1 LTIFLILHT
10 QIVNAPRMIV
20 RMTPGN
26 TIPSLLVIIILF
38 CFNAASTAQNNRFQ
52 FKGRVLDRET
62 NLPVSGVNLSVAGTR
77 RGCSS
82 NLNGE
87 FSMTVYTRPAF
98 INVSHLGYESQK
110 IWLDSATNT
119 ITLLMN
125 PVRQLLQEVEIRA
138 VNKPIPFFKDDKYS
152 VLDYE
157 VDSNMIYLLIYRF
170 RLNKSEILCKSLE
183 GDTLSRSGI
192 IPFKPS
198 GLFLDCLHNL
208 HVLTEDSTYQLVRRK
223 DSIFLCYPSDIKMF
237 RAFLSDCVTST
248 DSMLFFRKE
257 SPDQLSVEF
266 FQVNRNSKK
275 KQLLAAMGDEAK
287 LKMLRENPE
296 VYQYL
301 IMREPPR
308 NEMTE
313 DGNIVMGDVVGWQ
326 WLKKIVFTANTSSL
340 HRIDD
345 VLGVFNTTKYTLDL
359 YTMNGLFFSKLK
371 MPVEDINEGR
381 WTTEI
386 YVDNIDHNAYTSFL
400 TMGGYFTLYQ
410 INLNTGELKRIL
422 SAEQGFPQKVRIHRH
437 FLFYL
442 YDIPGEGDNKYLF
455 RQKL

>member
-1 LTIFLILHT
+1 MT
-10 QIVNAPRMIV
+10 QQPADPEKWTNLFRMMIRMIS
-20 RMTPGN
+20 RN
-26 TIPSLLVIIILF
+26 AIPSLVIVIMF
-38 CFNAASTAQNNRFQ
+38 CFNTASTAQNKRFL
-52 FKGRVLDRET
+52 FSGKVLDRVT
-62 NLPVSGVNLSVAGTR
+62 YQPVSGVNLTVAGSR
-77 RGCSS
+77 RGCSTNQS
-82 NLNGE
+82 GA
-87 FSMTVYTRPAF
+87 FSMTVYTRPVF
-98 INVSHLGYESQK
+98 INVSHIGYESQK

-119 ITLLMN
+119 ITLLLN
-125 PVRQLLQEVEIRA
+125 PVRQELQEVEIKA
-138 VNKPIPFFKDDKYS
+138 INKPLPFFKDNKYS

-157 VDSNMIYLLIYRF
+157 VDSNLVYLLIYRF
-170 RLNKSEILCKSLE
+170 RLNKSELLCKSLE
-183 GDTLSRSGI
+183 GDTISRSGI

-208 HVLTEDSTYQLVRRK
+208 HVLTEDSSYQVVRKK
-223 DSIFLCYPSDIKMF
+223 DSIFLCYPSDIKLF
-237 RAFLSDCVTST
+237 RTFLSDCVTST

-266 FQVNRNSKK
+266 YQVNRNSKE

-296 VYQYL
+296 EYQYL
-301 IMREPPR
+301 IMREPPK
-308 NEMTE
+308 NGMTE
-313 DGNIVMGDVVGWQ
+313 DGDILIGNVAAWQ
-326 WLKKIVFTANTSSL
+326 WLKKIVYKANTSSL

-371 MPVEDINEGR
+371 MPIRDITEGR

-386 YVDNIDHNAYTSFL
+386 YVDNIDHKAYTSFL
-400 TMGGYFTLYQ
+400 TKGGNFTLYQ
-410 INLNTGELKRIL
+410 INLNTGDLKREL
-422 SAEQGFPQKVRIHRH
+422 SAEQSFPQKIRVHRH